1 MQHLQNVVNS
11 SPHLPLS
18 DHIRWPCPCLL
29 MYTVRATPPKHRR
42 LVTTSST
49 LASYKMAAPLPTR
62 VYGSCYTS
70 RTSSLQYLWLSHRIW
85 WLCLCLLAGTLG
97 DRLIQFMQHLQKHH
111 CSQYLPL
118 LHHIWWPCLLI
129 YHAPS
134 LHTTLLLLL
143 HSFSQYSEVLL
154 IDIFNAIL
162 RKWHYNE
169 S

>member
-1 MQHLQNVVNS
+1 MKNGISITVRATRRHTFHS
-11 SPHLPLS
+11 RISIS
-18 DHIRWPCPCLL
+18 WPCPCLL
-29 MYTVRATPPKHRR
+29 VYTVRATPPKHRR

-118 LHHIWWPCLLI
+118 LHHIWRPCLLTI
-129 YHAPS
+129 TMHHLCILPS
-134 LHTTLLLLL
+134 CCCYIPLV
-143 HSFSQYSEVLL
+143 S
-154 IDIFNAIL
+154 I
-162 RKWHYNE
+162 RKYF
-169 S
+169 